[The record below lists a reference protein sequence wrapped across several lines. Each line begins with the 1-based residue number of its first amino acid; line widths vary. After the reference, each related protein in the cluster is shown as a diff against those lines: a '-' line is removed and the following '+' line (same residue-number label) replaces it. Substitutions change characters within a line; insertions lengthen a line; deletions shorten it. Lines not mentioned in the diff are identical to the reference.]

1 MYRRAGGRERD
12 QWSLTGYREHFIA
25 HVAMLN
31 LAPLIPLL
39 DSSTFTLYNLYCNQ
53 DSAAKLC
60 E

>member
-31 LAPLIPLL
+31 PGPTYSLIRFNYLHTLQSLL
-39 DSSTFTLYNLYCNQ
+39 QPSECYQ
-53 DSAAKLC
+53 AKF
-60 E
+60 

>member
-31 LAPLIPLL
+31 PGPTYPLIRFISLHTLQSLL
-39 DSSTFTLYNLYCNQ
+39 RPRQCCQ
-53 DSAAKLC
+53 AKF
-60 E
+60 